1 MKKIYCF
8 IKKFEDQISNIVFVT
23 GLLCIAVACLLLFLP
38 AHECHVSA
46 SNYTVKI

>member
-23 GLLCIAVACLLLFLP
+23 GLLCIAVAAYFIFTCPRVPCFGF
-38 AHECHVSA
+38 
-46 SNYTVKI
+46 

>member
-23 GLLCIAVACLLLFLP
+23 GLLCIVVAAYFIFTCPRVPCFGF
-38 AHECHVSA
+38 
-46 SNYTVKI
+46 